1 MTEEEEKTAAFLN
14 TLPEEEITAMARTY
28 TEGYRIGFIA
38 TGKDLSRKKTVN
50 IRYVLGFERMIRA
63 AITQFEQMGLQPVI
77 YRSAVHMVNKG
88 LHRIGYYGAIP
99 NPQFDY
105 DHRNDIALY
114 LDDDFVSRKLRA
126 TAGHMKLIRN
136 WRVCMPDLPLWKSSE
151 NGHLYRRPVNMR

>member
-1 MTEEEEKTAAFLN
+1 
-14 TLPEEEITAMARTY
+14 
-28 TEGYRIGFIA
+28 
-38 TGKDLSRKKTVN
+38 
-50 IRYVLGFERMIRA
+50 MIRA

-126 TAGHMKLIRN
+126 TRGAYETYKELAGVHAG
-136 WRVCMPDLPLWKSSE
+136 PALWKSSE
-151 NGHLYRRPVNMR
+151 NGHLYRGPVNMR